1 MLLNER
7 DKQAFREYYPDHTIS
22 EIAEHFRTTRKD
34 VETTAK
40 MLGLTKYKATKSWA
54 HIKRTR
60 EYKLSVL
67 N

>member
-7 DKQAFREYYPDHTIS
+7 DKQEFREYYPDHTIQ

-54 HIKRTR
+54 HIKRDKDK
-60 EYKLSVL
+60 KLGL
-67 N
+67 I